1 VKISLLSVAP
11 PYRGGISDQTHLL
24 YKTLKKH
31 HSVNIIN
38 FKRQYPEMLFPGK
51 SQYHDPYDWDE
62 KYNHRLLDSIN
73 PISWLSVVKFIKSY
87 APDLIIIRFWNPF
100 FAISYSYI
108 LKKIKKHFKSIKVIC
123 VCDNIIPHEKHF
135 FDKLLISKIFKQI
148 DGFVVM
154 SDQVKEELLDLR
166 PDANYIKVF
175 HPILNDISIK
185 DKTRSKS
192 KLGLSGKKI
201 ILFFGLVR
209 KYKGLE
215 VLIKSNKYLMN
226 KLKDYQILICGESY
240 ADTKFYN
247 KMINHYSISNEIK
260 WINEFIPDDEV
271 ATYFSASD
279 IVVLPYLS
287 ASQSGIIP
295 LAYSYQKPVVA
306 SDIKGIKEMIL
317 DGKTG
322 YLFEKNNS
330 KMLSEKIEKFF
341 TIKRDYS
348 LDIEKFREYFS
359 WDEFSAKIQLLYK
372 SL

>member
-1 VKISLLSVAP
+1 MKISLLSVAP

-24 YKTLKKH
+24 YQTLKKH

-38 FKRQYPEMLFPGK
+38 FKRQYPEIIFPGK
-51 SQYHDPYDWDE
+51 SQYHDSYSWDE

-73 PISWLSVVKFIKSY
+73 PISWLSVVKFIKNY

-108 LKKIKKHFKSIKVIC
+108 LKKIKKYCKSIKVIC

-135 FDKLLISKIFKQI
+135 FDKFLINKIFKQI
-148 DGFVVM
+148 DGFIVM
-154 SDQVKEELLDLR
+154 SEKVREELLDLR
-166 PDANYIKVF
+166 PDAKYIKVF
-175 HPILNDISIK
+175 HPILNDISIN

-192 KLGLSGKKI
+192 KLGLSDKKI

-209 KYKGLE
+209 KYKGLD
-215 VLIKSNKYLMN
+215 VLIESNKHLIG

-240 ADTKFYN
+240 TDTKFYN
-247 KMINHYSISNEIK
+247 RMINQNSIRNEIK
-260 WINEFIPDDEV
+260 WINEFITDDQV

-317 DGKTG
+317 EGETG
-322 YLFEKNNS
+322 YLFEKNNP
-330 KMLSEKIEKFF
+330 KMLAEKIEKFF
-341 TIKRDYS
+341 KNKKNYS
-348 LDIEKFREYFS
+348 SNIEKFRERFS